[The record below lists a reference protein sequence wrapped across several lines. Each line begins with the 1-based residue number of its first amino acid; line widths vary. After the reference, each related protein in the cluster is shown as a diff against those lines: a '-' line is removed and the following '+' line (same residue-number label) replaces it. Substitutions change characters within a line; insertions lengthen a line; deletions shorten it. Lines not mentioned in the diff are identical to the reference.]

1 MSVLVTAV
9 ATPNDQTLCAL
20 KQHQCISLHIL
31 RSEIQNPVQW
41 LIKVPSAAAPE
52 IGLAD
57 LRPGEQLRPH
67 HLPPRRQ
74 PAAARLD
81 GVRAVRLWE
90 TRVL

>member
-41 LIKVPSAAAPE
+41 LIKVPA
-52 IGLAD
+52 GLHSFLEVVGGNPFCCLFQLLENKSCVVGRVCL
-57 LRPGEQLRPH
+57 LRPEPS
-67 HLPPRRQ
+67 
-74 PAAARLD
+74 LD
-81 GVRAVRLWE
+81 KIL
-90 TRVL
+90 